1 MSSNQ
6 KIILTVF
13 IAYLLFNVIVSIVY
27 SKKAEQNLHTSEEK
41 KYFIGGR
48 TMNGFVLAMT
58 IMATYTSASSF
69 ISGPGAAGLTY
80 GYAQTWIAAIQV
92 PVTFLVLGVLGNKLA
107 LVSRRT
113 GAVTVA
119 GYLKARYKSDALVVL
134 TSLGL
139 IVFCITQM
147 IGQFTGGA
155 TLIASI
161 TGMDHV
167 TSLLIFGTVV
177 VLYTAIGGFS
187 AVVIT
192 DTIQGIVMCIGTF
205 LFLFFVLRASGG
217 LAAIDAGL
225 AANLPNVYDDIF
237 SKYTP
242 GGLLSYWIL
251 VGFGT
256 LGLPQTAVRAMGFK
270 DTKSMHRAMWI
281 GVLTCGFVI
290 VGMHLAGTWA
300 GALVD
305 TSDLPTSDYF
315 IPYMIQKI
323 MPSGIAAIFLAAP
336 MAAVMST
343 ADSLL
348 ILTVA
353 AIVKDLWKTYMVKD
367 DPVKNESYEKHVK
380 LVSTIFT
387 LILGAIVMVLTINP
401 PDIIFLLNMFA
412 FGGLECTFLW
422 PLVGGLFWK
431 KGTKQAAVCSSVGA
445 VATYILATYFIKLA
459 GINAVVWGLL
469 VGAVLYFGVGEITG
483 RDGLDQDIL
492 DTCF

>member
-119 GYLKARYKSDALVVL
+119 GYLKARYKSDALVVI

-139 IVFCITQM
+139 
-147 IGQFTGGA
+147 
-155 TLIASI
+155 
-161 TGMDHV
+161 
-167 TSLLIFGTVV
+167 
-177 VLYTAIGGFS
+177 
-187 AVVIT
+187 
-192 DTIQGIVMCIGTF
+192 IVMCIGTF
-205 LFLFFVLRASGG
+205 LFLFFVLRAGGG
-217 LAAIDAGL
+217 L
-225 AANLPNVYDDIF
+225 
-237 SKYTP
+237 
-242 GGLLSYWIL
+242 
-251 VGFGT
+251 
-256 LGLPQTAVRAMGFK
+256 
-270 DTKSMHRAMWI
+270 
-281 GVLTCGFVI
+281 
-290 VGMHLAGTWA
+290 
-300 GALVD
+300 
-305 TSDLPTSDYF
+305 
-315 IPYMIQKI
+315 
-323 MPSGIAAIFLAAP
+323 
-336 MAAVMST
+336 AAVMST

-353 AIVKDLWKTYMVKD
+353 AIVKDLWETYMVKD

-380 LVSTIFT
+380 LVSTSF
-387 LILGAIVMVLTINP
+387 
-401 PDIIFLLNMFA
+401 
-412 FGGLECTFLW
+412 
-422 PLVGGLFWK
+422 
-431 KGTKQAAVCSSVGA
+431 S
-445 VATYILATYFIKLA
+445 
-459 GINAVVWGLL
+459 
-469 VGAVLYFGVGEITG
+469 
-483 RDGLDQDIL
+483 
-492 DTCF
+492 